1 MFKHLLL
8 PLDLQ
13 FFATDEGG
21 SGGGQASEGQEGVNG
36 QPSNQDQHNDK
47 NQNKQQKEIMIPKSR
62 FDEVN
67 NAYKQAKARL
77 DELEKAQKQKE
88 EEEAKNR
95 GEFEKLYN
103 KVQSDYE
110 KVSNDYKAA
119 KERVETLEAVINEL
133 LEAKLKE
140 IDEEYHDLIP
150 ENMTPEQKL
159 AWVNNAQAKGLF
171 GKKLDKEPLG
181 EQTNPK
187 GVQEVDTRNMN
198 PLQMLISG
206 YGKRK

>member
-1 MFKHLLL
+1 
-8 PLDLQ
+8 
-13 FFATDEGG
+13 
-21 SGGGQASEGQEGVNG
+21 
-36 QPSNQDQHNDK
+36 HNDK

-171 GKKLDKEPLG
+171 GK
-181 EQTNPK
+181 
-187 GVQEVDTRNMN
+187 
-198 PLQMLISG
+198 
-206 YGKRK
+206 